1 MLTVRCAAFDFSF
14 CPFVLSI
21 LPYSGAIGTID
32 SGGVIEIFNFS
43 SAALMPLVTSSYSLC
58 GPHSPAPRQLK

>member
-1 MLTVRCAAFDFSF
+1 MLAVRCALFDFNF

-21 LPYSGAIGTID
+21 LPSGGAIRTID
-32 SGGVIEIFNFS
+32 FGGVIEIFNVS
-43 SAALMPLVTSSYSLC
+43 STALMPLVTSSYRLC

>member
-1 MLTVRCAAFDFSF
+1 MLAVRCAAFDFSF

-21 LPYSGAIGTID
+21 LPSNGAIGIID
-32 SGGVIEIFNFS
+32 SRGLIKIFNFS

-58 GPHSPAPRQLK
+58 GPHSPTPEQLK